1 MLIKKKLIYSE
12 KKYGYL
18 FWPIHYDNQI
28 YEILKKTREID
39 IKIGDATSL
48 SRKVDL
54 KRRRIY
60 VGSAIKNMNC
70 DNVKITITSKN
81 IVIKCD

>member
-1 MLIKKKLIYSE
+1 MLIEKKLNYTE

-18 FWPIHYDNQI
+18 FWPVHYDNQI
-28 YEILKKTREID
+28 NETLKNIKNID
-39 IKIGDATSL
+39 IKIGDVASL

-60 VGSAIKNMNC
+60 IGTAIKNINC
-70 DNVKITITSKN
+70 DAVKITITSKN
-81 IVIKCD
+81 IVIKCR